1 MSSLKI
7 GSQGQ
12 AVKNL
17 QGNLNALG
25 SKLTVDGNF
34 GEVTQVRVIVFQ
46 KSRGLTADGI
56 VGPITQSEIAK
67 ALIEV
72 AQKSKGQPV
81 KTVPVS
87 SGSTPWRQWFLDRLG
102 WTEFDHDKELSQ
114 GWQYTNV
121 PNYKTVVGSVYAW
134 CAESLGL
141 ALIVNGYTSS
151 HDASAL
157 SYVTYGTEVLY
168 LKSGIPMGAIV
179 VIEHASGGHHVTTA
193 NRDHK
198 VGELVVEGLGGNQDN
213 EICVEKFVIDPK
225 VQEHHKVLAVR
236 WPVAA

>member
-1 MSSLKI
+1 MSLLKLGMSEVPVSNLKKNLTSLGFKTMTATDVFDVATDM
-7 GSQGQ
+7 
-12 AVKNL
+12 AVKIF
-17 QGNLNALG
+17 QQSCGIP
-25 SKLTVDGNF
+25 VDGVV
-34 GEVTQVRVIVFQ
+34 GPVTQAR
-46 KSRGLTADGI
+46 
-56 VGPITQSEIAK
+56 ITK
-67 ALIEV
+67 ALINQ
-72 AQKSKGQPV
+72 ATKPAPTPSTISKKPV
-81 KTVPVS
+81 VL
-87 SGSTPWRQWFLDRLG
+87 GWRQWFLDRMG

>member
-102 WTEFDHDKELSQ
+102 WTEFDHDKELSE
-114 GWQYTNV
+114 GWKYTNV
-121 PNYKTVVGSVYAW
+121 PSYKTVIGSIYAW
-134 CAESLGL
+134 CAMSLDTAL
-141 ALIVNGYTSS
+141 AVNGYKYS
-151 HDASAL
+151 HDAAAISFIG
-157 SYVTYGTEVLY
+157 VGTSVDW
-168 LKSGIPMGAIV
+168 KSIGIPLAAFV
-179 VIEHASGGHHVTTA
+179 VIEHATGGHHVTTA
-193 NRDHK
+193 NRTHK
-198 VGELVVEGLGGNQDN
+198 AGEMVLEALGGNQNN
-213 EICVEKFVIDPK
+213 EICVETFDVSPG
-225 VQEHHKVLAVR
+225 HHKILYVGY
-236 WPVAA
+236 PVKA